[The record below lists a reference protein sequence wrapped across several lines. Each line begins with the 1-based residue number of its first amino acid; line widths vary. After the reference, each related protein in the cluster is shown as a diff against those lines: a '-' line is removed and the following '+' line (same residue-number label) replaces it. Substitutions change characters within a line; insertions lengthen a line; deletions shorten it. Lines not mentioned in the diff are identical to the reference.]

1 MIVAVAFVAKDHWAA
16 SAGPIADLQVSPD
29 AKLKGLVVSLA
40 EHSTTMSL
48 AEMESKLDAWR
59 KNPSTLLDMPE
70 NERMQML
77 ANAGHGITMH
87 TTSLVDDST
96 LCAKKD
102 IIISKFDQLLKK
114 LGGEELALNISNGKI
129 NEELKSSLGAWLDSE
144 SSYRL
149 TVEKAKEATEGAD
162 YARNQYEKYNTAYLD
177 AKKTLDQIN
186 KQNAEERN
194 GLLDE
199 RDLIKEI
206 MVMIG
211 VMNDVEAT
219 DKDIAAGGKNS
230 DKNQYGVSDPY
241 AIGNKKKAVSSAQLQ
256 QKLERLQALSSKA
269 KQAKFSTML
278 HKLKS
283 SLAEF
288 AESDEVALILKQML
302 SDIEDR
308 LRIIT
313 NLATSAKK
321 NADDMEAKVIE
332 WQTKLVELSTAK
344 DKANAEAQA
353 EQLQREQL
361 AGQKKEV
368 AQTAAQEN
376 AAYKLLVTPYIKEIF
391 IIQLIKTKVLEH
403 CAQVAAGAA

>member
-1 MIVAVAFVAKDHWAA
+1 MIVAIAFITKDNWTA
-16 SAGPIADLQVSPD
+16 SSGPVADLEVSPD

-40 EHSTTMSL
+40 EHSATMSL
-48 AEMESKLDAWR
+48 AEMESKLNAWR
-59 KNPSTLLDMPE
+59 KDPSTLLDMPE

-77 ANAGHGITMH
+77 ANAAHGISMH
-87 TTSLVDDST
+87 TSSLVDDST

-129 NEELKSSLGAWLDSE
+129 NEELKAALGSWLDSE

-186 KQNAEERN
+186 KQTAEERS

-199 RDLIKEI
+199 RDLIKQI

-211 VMNDVEAT
+211 VLNDQEASAQ
-219 DKDIAAGGKNS
+219 DIAAGGKNS
-230 DKNQYGVSDPY
+230 VKNEFGVSDPY
-241 AIGNKKKAVSSAQLQ
+241 ATGSKKAVPAVSTAELK
-256 QKLERLQALSSKA
+256 QKLQRLQALSGKV

-278 HKLKS
+278 NKLKS

-288 AESDEVALILKQML
+288 AESDEVASILKQML
-302 SDIEDR
+302 QDIEDR

-321 NADDMEAKVIE
+321 TADDLEAKVIE

-368 AQTAAQEN
+368 AQTASQEN
-376 AAYKLLVTPYIKEIF
+376 AAYKLLVTPYIKEIYV
-391 IIQLIKTKVLEH
+391 IQLIKTKILEH
-403 CAQVAAGAA
+403 CAQAGA